1 MPSDMD
7 ASKATALA
15 RKFLEENFGN
25 ISMLLYRI
33 ESVEPNSKATIYKV
47 LASILPSV
55 GASERVY
62 YYLIIDIEKAD
73 VKEVFIG
80 KEEIQEGKKVI
91 VLTKKPLI
99 DDKSEK

>member
-1 MPSDMD
+1 MASDMD
-7 ASKATALA
+7 AGKATALA
-15 RKFLEENFGN
+15 RRFLEESFGN

-33 ESVEPNSKATIYKV
+33 ESVEPNTKENIYKV
-47 LASILPSV
+47 LVSILPSV

-73 VKEVFIG
+73 IKEVFIG
-80 KEEIQEGKKVI
+80 KEEIREGNKVI

-99 DDKSEK
+99 DNKSER